1 MDGMGPWFVDYSC
14 SSKWPLKIPQ
24 ILRSLFSAPRR
35 SQVRFAIFNYR
46 CDVYRFR
53 YLLSMQEIARNC
65 ITQHHP
71 GYIRRYKDI
80 YSDLNWGDEFCF
92 IVWCVSHRPPMGL
105 PFNRRYAVSSYWPVV
120 SALIFSNTWQ
130 HIVDVL
136 LLSPVPCLAAST
148 VFSIRNR
155 RLRIYNQSTL

>member
-1 MDGMGPWFVDYSC
+1 MWCV
-14 SSKWPLKIPQ
+14 
-24 ILRSLFSAPRR
+24 SLS
-35 SQVRFAIFNYR
+35 I
-46 CDVYRFR
+46 
-53 YLLSMQEIARNC
+53 SMQEIARNC

-105 PFNRRYAVSSYWPVV
+105 PFNRRYAVSSHGPVV

-148 VFSIRNR
+148 VFPSETEGCESTIPYCSKYPVRFGVSAPKT
-155 RLRIYNQSTL
+155 QSKTASQTDWSTRDK